1 MVDVLANKTY
11 LAGAAITAKLFTFTR
26 AALDTGSASP
36 TDYTNAAI
44 ELVLYNDPTAAVPTV
59 TLSIG
64 DGLTSY
70 VNSAS
75 TQTVL
80 LTISEANLDT
90 LLDGADS
97 VVVGYAWSI
106 TPDGGVPIRVH
117 KGGGFD
123 GTFTLER
130 ESKAGR

>member
-11 LAGAAITAKLFTFTR
+11 LAGAAITAKQFTFTR

-36 TDYTNAAI
+36 TDYTDSAI
-44 ELVLYNDPTAAVPTV
+44 ELVLYNDPAAAVPTV
-59 TLSIG
+59 TL
-64 DGLTSY
+64 DLDNGLTRL
-70 VNSAS
+70 VDSAS

-90 LLDGADS
+90 LLDGAES

-106 TPDGGVPIRVH
+106 TPVGGVPIRVH

-123 GTFTLER
+123 GQFTLEK